1 MPKLLVF
8 VACSGLAVAS
18 SAMGQ
23 WSDRTH
29 PAVAVPPG
37 IRVTEGRF
45 NAALQYHTSWM
56 LMEHVLEYAE
66 FTPEELDA
74 MDRGEIPEAYAR
86 LLEGEQEQ
94 IRDLIAATKLDVCDF
109 GSNYEKGIGTLL
121 PQLGTMRNTAKLLV
135 NDARRLRGTDPDAA
149 AERLAAVIRLGEHAA
164 QTSAVIGS
172 LVGVAIVE
180 LARTE
185 TQKLL
190 DTGELSREQA
200 MVIDAAMDRVLTGD
214 PFHAEDALRSEAA
227 SLPAW
232 IQSEY
237 QGKDAG
243 RELSKLIESS
253 VGEDDEGKSSL
264 GKVQRMR
271 GEEVAKQADAMTLAY
286 GEILKAWNAE
296 DPIAEMNAIE
306 ERVVGGEYGPLSRL
320 MIPALQRFRTQTLD
334 AERKL
339 SELRSELRAVVEG

>member
-1 MPKLLVF
+1 MPKLAVI

-18 SAMGQ
+18 SALGQ
-23 WSDRTH
+23 WTDRTH
-29 PAVAVPPG
+29 PAVLVPAG
-37 IRVTEGRF
+37 IRVTEGRY
-45 NAALQYHTSWM
+45 NAALQYHAAWM
-56 LMEHVLEYAE
+56 MLEHVLEYAE
-66 FTPEELDA
+66 LTPEELDA
-74 MDRGEIPEAYAR
+74 MDRGELPEAYAR
-86 LLEGEQEQ
+86 LLESDQGQ
-94 IRDLIAATKLDVCDF
+94 ILGLIEITKLDLCDF
-109 GSNYEKGIGTLL
+109 GSNYEDGIGTLL

-135 NDARRLRGTDPDAA
+135 NDARRLRGTDPDGA
-149 AERLAAVIRLGEHAA
+149 AERLAAAIRLGEHAA

-190 DTGELSREQA
+190 DAGELSREQA
-200 MVIDAAMDRVLTGD
+200 LVIDEALGRVLTRD
-214 PFHAEDALRSEAA
+214 PFHAEEALRSEADA
-227 SLPAW
+227 LPAW
-232 IQSEY
+232 IRSEY

-243 RELSKLIESS
+243 RKLAGLIESAA
-253 VGEDDEGKSSL
+253 GEETDEKSSL

-286 GEILKAWNAE
+286 GEILKAWRAE
-296 DPIAEMNAIE
+296 DPIADMNAIE

-320 MIPALQRFRTQTLD
+320 LIPALQRFRTQTLD

-339 SELRSELRAVVEG
+339 SELRGALRAVGEG